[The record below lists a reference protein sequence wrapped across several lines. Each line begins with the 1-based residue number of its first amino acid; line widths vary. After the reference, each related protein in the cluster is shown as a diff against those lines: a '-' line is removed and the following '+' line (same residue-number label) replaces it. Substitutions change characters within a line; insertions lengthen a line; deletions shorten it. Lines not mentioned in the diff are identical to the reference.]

1 MQKSLIMKENNFK
14 KAQIELINN
23 QFEPD
28 EAKNLLMQLIQ
39 DKINFH
45 VSKNFSHQERFGTDD
60 QHSKQKIDHLK
71 TEKDQLKT
79 LFDDTTGKYKN
90 VEIKSTIFITFN

>member
-1 MQKSLIMKENNFK
+1 MKNNSK

-23 QFEPD
+23 QFELD

-45 VSKNFSHQERFGTDD
+45 VSKNFSHHERFGKEDEM
-60 QHSKQKIDHLK
+60 SKNKIDALKVEKENLK
-71 TEKDQLKT
+71 TQFEKATSEFSK
-79 LFDDTTGKYKN
+79 
-90 VEIKSTIFITFN
+90 VEINTTIFLSFK

>member
-1 MQKSLIMKENNFK
+1 MEKNSN

-23 QFEPD
+23 QFELD

-45 VSKNFSHQERFGTDD
+45 VSKNFSYQERFGSDD
-60 QHSKQKIDHLK
+60 LLSKQKIDHLK
-71 TEKDQLKT
+71 TEKDQLKI
-79 LFDDTTGKYKN
+79 LFDTSSGDFSK
-90 VEIKSTIFITFN
+90 VEIKTTIFITFN

>member
-1 MQKSLIMKENNFK
+1 MMKNNSK

-23 QFEPD
+23 QFELD

-45 VSKNFSHQERFGTDD
+45 VSKNFSHQERFGSDD
-60 QHSKQKIDHLK
+60 HLSKQKIDHLK

-79 LFDDTTGKYKN
+79 LFDTSSEDYSKVKIET
-90 VEIKSTIFITFN
+90 TIFITFN